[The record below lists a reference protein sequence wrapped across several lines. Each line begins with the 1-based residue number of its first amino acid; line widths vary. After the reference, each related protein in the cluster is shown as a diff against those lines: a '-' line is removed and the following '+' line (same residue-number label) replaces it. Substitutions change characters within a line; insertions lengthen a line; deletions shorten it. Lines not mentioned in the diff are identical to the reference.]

1 MIQGEKVSGLSS
13 QESMQ
18 PMASIALV
26 LLVNTQMLYHGMD
39 QKLVGM
45 LMAFPSGVL
54 QDGQFSQSAS

>member
-1 MIQGEKVSGLSS
+1 
-13 QESMQ
+13 
-18 PMASIALV
+18 MASIALV